1 MNEVLAQLFLSG
13 RVVDFAIAITVIEW
27 IVLTAY
33 YRSTGR
39 GITPRDFSANMVSG
53 LFLMLALRS
62 ALTGASWLIV
72 ALCLS
77 ASGAVHAYDIWL
89 RWQR

>member
-13 RVVDFAIAITVIEW
+13 RVVDFAIAITVIEGV
-27 IVLTAY
+27 VLTTHH
-33 YRSTGR
+33 RLTGR
-39 GITPRDFSANMVSG
+39 GIAPRDFAANMVSG
-53 LFLMLALRS
+53 LFLMLALRA
-62 ALTGASWLIV
+62 ALTGASWMTV

-77 ASGAVHAYDIWL
+77 ASGGVHAFDIWR